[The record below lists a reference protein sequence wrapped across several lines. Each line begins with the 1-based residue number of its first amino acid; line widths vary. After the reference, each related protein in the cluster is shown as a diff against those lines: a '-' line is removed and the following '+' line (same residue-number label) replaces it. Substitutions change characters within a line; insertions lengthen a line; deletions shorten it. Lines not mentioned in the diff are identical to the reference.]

1 VRRLPAARRFLAA
14 VLGGRRARLGTLL
27 LPAVL
32 CALLGL
38 GVRLLYVADAGP
50 AMYSPDQ
57 PGTRMAARYTD
68 AARELLAG
76 DGVLYPR
83 TWPQP
88 SDTGLLS
95 RPPGYPA
102 VLAAIYATVGTTYFD
117 IQLVQ
122 VLLTSLVPPFLLLLT
137 TRVLGRGPGIGAGVL
152 AALSPPLGF
161 SAAVVTPDSLSTLV
175 VVLVVVLLWAG
186 RRGAPG
192 YLLGAAALTGLATWL
207 RPNLLLLGPFLAVIM
222 PLAFR
227 PARRALVRGV
237 ILASVAL
244 AAVAPITIRNLRL
257 YHELVP
263 VSINGG
269 IVLWEGLADAG
280 GERFGARRFDRQV
293 AREEAARY
301 ANPRYAEW
309 WASPDGIW
317 RDRERIRRSL
327 AAIRQDPA
335 WYATAVAARAVRIL
349 GAEGAETPVVASD
362 GAEPVEHSRT
372 ETHWALRASRRLD
385 AVRRHVRA
393 GQQAALAWGAPF
405 AIAGLGAALL
415 LAPRRALLLLSVPVY
430 VLLVQAPV
438 HFEPRFALPLYAFFP
453 VFEGTSCALVAILAG
468 RAMRRRRVPRVS
480 RA

>member
-1 VRRLPAARRFLAA
+1 VSAARTRRALIA
-14 VLGGRRARLGTLL
+14 VLAGRRTPLRTLL
-27 LPAVL
+27 VPALL
-32 CALLGL
+32 CTLLGL
-38 GVRLLYVADAGP
+38 AVRLLYMADAGP
-50 AMYSPDQ
+50 AMYSADQ

-83 TWPQP
+83 TWPNP

-102 VLAAIYATVGTTYFD
+102 LLAATHAAVGPTYFD

-122 VLLTSLVPPFLLLLT
+122 VLLTSLIPPLLLLLT
-137 TRVLGRGPGIGAGVL
+137 TRVLGRGPGTGAGLV
-152 AALSPPLGF
+152 AALSPPLGY
-161 SAAVVTPDSLSTLV
+161 SAVVVTPDSLSTLV
-175 VVLVVVLLWAG
+175 VVLVVVLLWAA
-186 RRGAPG
+186 RRGSIG
-192 YLLGAAALTGLATWL
+192 CLLGAGALAGLATWL
-207 RPNLLLLGPFLAVIM
+207 RPNLLLLGPFLAAIM
-222 PLAFR
+222 PLSFR
-227 PARRALVRGV
+227 PARRALGRGLL
-237 ILASVAL
+237 LAGVAL

-293 AREEAARY
+293 AREEAERY
-301 ANPRYAEW
+301 GNPRYAEW

-327 AAIRQDPA
+327 AAIRQDPV
-335 WYATAVAARAVRIL
+335 WYATAVARRALEIL
-349 GAEGAETPVVASD
+349 GAEGTETPLVSSER
-362 GAEPVEHSRT
+362 AEPSADPGAA
-372 ETHWALRASRRLD
+372 THWALRAASLLD
-385 AVRRHVRA
+385 SWRAPMRAVQRA
-393 GQQAALAWGAPF
+393 VLTWGPGF
-405 AIAGLGAALL
+405 AISGLATALL
-415 LAPRRALLLLSVPVY
+415 LAPRRALFLLAVPVY

-453 VFEGTSCALVAILAG
+453 VFEGTACGLIVILAG
-468 RAMRRRRVPRVS
+468 RALRRRRAS
-480 RA
+480 RASRA